1 MTTPFH
7 CQFGRKLNTPLSNMN
22 TVPQSS
28 SLLNE
33 QILNYFLDADTI
45 PDEDYLDDNRWLNG
59 ERSDILIEEAM
70 NRTAIDAGRRYNSD
84 KNKTVCRFI
93 LHPKLTNPNPQ
104 SENSLKLM
112 LARDVTN
119 QSKRN
124 LRGFCDTLA
133 PESTV
138 KRTSPTTI
146 VFREPRVPELTVR
159 SRDVAKFGTKAEQ
172 NTYLW
177 QYAQRRP
184 LKYDKT
190 TEETI
195 AAHPKK
201 SKNKFCGDV
210 KNRTQAGR

>member
-1 MTTPFH
+1 MNTPFH
-7 CQFGRKLNTPLSNMN
+7 NHFGRKLNTPLSNMN

-33 QILNYFLDADTI
+33 QILNPFLDADTI
-45 PDEDYLDDNRWLNG
+45 PDDDYLDDNRWLNG

-70 NRTAIDAGRRYNSD
+70 KRTEIDAGRRYNSD

-93 LHPKLTNPNPQ
+93 LHPKLINPNRQ
-104 SENSLKLM
+104 WETSLKLL
-112 LARDVTN
+112 LARDVTK

-146 VFREPRVPELTVR
+146 VFREPRVPEVTVR
-159 SRDVAKFGTKAEQ
+159 NSDVAKFGTKAKQ

-184 LKYDKT
+184 LQYDKT

-195 AAHPKK
+195 AAHPKE
-201 SKNKFCGDV
+201 SKNKYCGDV
-210 KNRTQAGR
+210 KNRKQASR